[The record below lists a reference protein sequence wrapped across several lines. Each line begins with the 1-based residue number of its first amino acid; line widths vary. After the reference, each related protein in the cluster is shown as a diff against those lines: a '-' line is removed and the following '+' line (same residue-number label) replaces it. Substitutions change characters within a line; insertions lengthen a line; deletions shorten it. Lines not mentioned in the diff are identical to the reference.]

1 MDKEKITTMA
11 LGEGLDQC
19 ETDWERLRNMK
30 DEDIDCSDI
39 PPLDA
44 EWFAT
49 AKIVKPPGAETEDEH
64 NALAELE
71 EQLLDRLNDAR
82 KNGVS
87 KRTAKEI
94 FEAGYRKYGQVD
106 D

>member
-64 NALAELE
+64 NA
-71 EQLLDRLNDAR
+71 R

-87 KRTAKEI
+87 KRPPKRSSRRGIANTAKSMI
-94 FEAGYRKYGQVD
+94 DWIRSC
-106 D
+106 

>member
-64 NALAELE
+64 NA
-71 EQLLDRLNDAR
+71 R